1 MKLRVERKYL
11 GEKYTIGHMYIDFEN
26 GTGWQYFCDTIEDKV
41 RDLNKDGDLQD
52 PGETKVYA
60 ETAIP
65 YGTYTI
71 MITKHVKWGILV
83 PYLTDVKEFTGI
95 LIHSGVDETSSSGCL
110 IVGYN
115 KIKGKVVDSKIVFNK
130 LMDLFKQ
137 YPQRSYKIEV
147 V

>member
-1 MKLRVERKYL
+1 MKLQVKRVFL
-11 GEKYTIGHMYIDFEN
+11 GEKYTIGRMYIDFEN
-26 GTGWQYFCDTIEDKV
+26 EQGWQYFCDTIEDVV
-41 RDLNKDGDLQD
+41 RDKNKDGDLQD
-52 PGETKVYA
+52 SGETKVYS

-65 YGTYTI
+65 YGVYTLI
-71 MITKHVKWGILV
+71 ITKHAKWGTLV

-95 LIHSGVDETSSSGCL
+95 LIHAGVDETSSSGCL

-115 KIKGKVVDSKIVFNK
+115 KIKGKVIDSKLVFNK
-130 LMDLFKQ
+130 LMDIFKQ